1 MEAYF
6 FEKLREMIPDFNM
19 EVYAQQIEERKEEID
34 ESLLDLLDSFTEFQ
48 KFKDLMLDYKR
59 MEVSKTPKHKPA
71 KAAFL
76 EEPDTL
82 QVIEGMEFLHIS
94 GEKKRMFKN

>member
-1 MEAYF
+1 M
-6 FEKLREMIPDFNM
+6 LPGFNM
-19 EVYAQQIEERKEEID
+19 ADYSEQIEERKEEID
-34 ESLLDLLDSFTEFQ
+34 ESLLDLLDSFTSFE

-59 MEVSKTPKHKPA
+59 MEISKTPKHKPS

-82 QVIEGMEFLHIS
+82 KVIEGMELLHIS
-94 GEKKRMFKN
+94 GEKKLMYKN